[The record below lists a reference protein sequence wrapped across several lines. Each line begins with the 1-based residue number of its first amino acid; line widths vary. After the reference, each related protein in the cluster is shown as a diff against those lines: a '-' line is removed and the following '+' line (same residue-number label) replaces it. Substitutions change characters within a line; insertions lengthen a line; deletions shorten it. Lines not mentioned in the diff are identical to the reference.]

1 MALCPV
7 CQHELSDPPPAACP
21 SCGTALGVAEAPPA
35 LPPPAEPFPG
45 PSSTP
50 AEAGTPWDDRTRLGL
65 LTALVETTRQ
75 VLTAP
80 GAFFRG
86 MPVTGGLGS
95 PLIYALI
102 VGWLGVVATAFYQAL
117 YQSIAGPGLSGLGES
132 PELAAALGWA
142 QGWAGFF
149 SQLLL
154 GGVFVVVG
162 VMLWSGL
169 VHLLLLLLGGASRGF
184 EATARVVAYAQAVS
198 VLCLVPFCGGLV
210 GGVWAIV
217 VQTIGLAAA
226 QRIGHGKAVAAVLL
240 PLVLLC
246 CCCAAAFG
254 TLFAGALGLA
264 GRMR

>member
-1 MALCPV
+1 
-7 CQHELSDPPPAACP
+7 
-21 SCGTALGVAEAPPA
+21 
-35 LPPPAEPFPG
+35 
-45 PSSTP
+45 
-50 AEAGTPWDDRTRLGL
+50 L

-80 GAFFRG
+80 GAFFRS

-95 PLIYALI
+95 PLLYALVI
-102 VGWLGVVATAFYQAL
+102 GWLGVVATAFYQAL
-117 YQSIAGPGLSGLGES
+117 YQSIVGSGFSGLGDQ
-132 PELAAALGWA
+132 PQLVAALGWV

-149 SQLLL
+149 TQLVL

-162 VMLWSGL
+162 VMVWSGI

-217 VQTIGLAAA
+217 VQTSGLAAA
-226 QRIGHGKAVAAVLL
+226 QRIGLGKAAVAVLL
-240 PLVLLC
+240 PLILLC